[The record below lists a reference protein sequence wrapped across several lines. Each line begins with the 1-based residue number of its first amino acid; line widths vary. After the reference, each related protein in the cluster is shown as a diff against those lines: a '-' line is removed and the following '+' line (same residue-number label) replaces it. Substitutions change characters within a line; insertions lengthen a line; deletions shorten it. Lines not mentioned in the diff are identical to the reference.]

1 MECREEGWEDEV
13 LGSGQ
18 QRRKADTQ
26 GSPPR
31 GDPSDMGAVKSAG
44 AMHISAIIK
53 GAKIEKAAHVWL
65 EGGRGCPTLLQ
76 APAVLNQNY
85 HFDTGKLL

>member
-1 MECREEGWEDEV
+1 ME
-13 LGSGQ
+13 
-18 QRRKADTQ
+18 
-26 GSPPR
+26 
-31 GDPSDMGAVKSAG
+31 AVKSAG
-44 AMHISAIIK
+44 AMHISVVIK
-53 GAKIEKAAHVWL
+53 GVKIEKAAHVWL